1 MYEEELDEV
10 VEQPEEEQEEQPTQQ
25 PEEEEEELEEQ
36 PQEEQEEPQEE
47 QKFTQADVDRMVNE
61 KLNEILPGKI
71 ARREARI
78 RRETDRQY
86 GELMGL
92 LRAGTGKES
101 VEDITGVMKGYYGQ
115 RGVKTPTAP
124 QYSERETQILAK
136 AEADEIIRGG
146 FDEVVEEVDR
156 LARIGVQNLNPKE
169 KAMFAVLAQH
179 RQQQERSRELEKL
192 GVTQEVYDSQE
203 FRDFAKLM
211 DKSVP
216 MQKVYELYQKTR
228 PQKETY
234 KTMGSMK
241 QDPAKGPKDYYSPE
255 EIARLTEEELDDPQV
270 WETVR
275 RSMTRK

>member
-124 QYSERETQILAK
+124 QYSERETQILAQ
-136 AEADEIIRGG
+136 AEADDIIRGG

-156 LARIGVQNLNPKE
+156 LARIGLQNLNPKE

-228 PQKETY
+228 PPKETY
-234 KTMGSMK
+234 QTMGSMK
-241 QDPAKGPKDYYSPE
+241 QAPAKGPKDYYSPE
-255 EIARLTEEELDDPQV
+255 EIARLDDADLDDPKV
-270 WETVR
+270 WEAVR
-275 RSMTRK
+275 RSMTGK

>member
-10 VEQPEEEQEEQPTQQ
+10 VEQPAEEVEEQPTQQ
-25 PEEEEEELEEQ
+25 PEEEVQTEPL
-36 PQEEQEEPQEE
+36 QEER
-47 QKFTQADVDRMVNE
+47 KFTREEVDRMVNE
-61 KLNEILPGKI
+61 KVNEILPGKI
-71 ARREARI
+71 ARREAKI

-101 VEDITGVMKGYYGQ
+101 VEDITGAVRGYYGQ
-115 RGVKTPTAP
+115 RGVQTPAVP
-124 QYSERETQILAK
+124 QYSERETQILAQ
-136 AEADEIIRGG
+136 AEAKEIIRGG

-156 LARIGVQNLNPKE
+156 LARIGLQNMNPKE

-179 RQQQERSRELEKL
+179 RQQQEQGRELEKL
-192 GVTQEVYDSQE
+192 GVTRDVYESQE
-203 FRDFAKLM
+203 FREFAKLM

-234 KTMGSMK
+234 QTMGTMK
-241 QDPAKGPKDYYSPE
+241 QEPAKGPKDYYTPE
-255 EIARLTEEELDDPQV
+255 EIERLTEEELDDPKV
-270 WETVR
+270 WEAVR
-275 RSMTRK
+275 RSMTGQ